1 MTWTRGNA
9 KDYQEKG
16 LVTLQ
21 PNWMVTR
28 SRGPKASRSP
38 VAVIQV
44 LALAAAAA
52 LLLSLATFHLANTKS
67 IMVVRYA
74 CMGCQGGP
82 SYFSTMQ
89 AATSHYTNSR
99 LCRQTQKGIATV
111 VLPNRPSDAEAGG
124 SGAAQEW
131 RGQSNDTELLWQG
144 HRVSALQVACLNYTC
159 NSEIRAYEFINSMNS
174 YTTEFR
180 GFMN

>member
-9 KDYQEKG
+9 KLLQEKG
-16 LVTLQ
+16 TVTLQ
-21 PNWMVTR
+21 PDWMVTR
-28 SRGPKASRSP
+28 PRGPKASRSP

-52 LLLSLATFHLANTKS
+52 LLLSLATFHLANTEIDSKS

-131 RGQSNDTELLWQG
+131 RGQQRHGAALARPPRL
-144 HRVSALQVACLNYTC
+144 SAAGSVPKLH
-159 NSEIRAYEFINSMNS
+159 M
-174 YTTEFR
+174 
-180 GFMN
+180 

>member
-1 MTWTRGNA
+1 VTWTRGNA
-9 KDYQEKG
+9 KLLQEKG
-16 LVTLQ
+16 MVTLQ
-21 PNWMVTR
+21 PDWMVTR
-28 SRGPKASRSP
+28 PRGPKASRSP

-52 LLLSLATFHLANTKS
+52 LLLSLATLHLANTEINSKS

-131 RGQSNDTELLWQG
+131 RGQQRHGAALARPPRLSAAGSVPEL
-144 HRVSALQVACLNYTC
+144 H
-159 NSEIRAYEFINSMNS
+159 M
-174 YTTEFR
+174 
-180 GFMN
+180 

>member
-1 MTWTRGNA
+1 MTWTRGNVQ
-9 KDYQEKG
+9 KFQEKG
-16 LVTLQ
+16 MVTLQ
-21 PNWMVTR
+21 PDWMVTR
-28 SRGPKASRSP
+28 PRGPRASRSP

-52 LLLSLATFHLANTKS
+52 LLLSLATLHLANTEIDSKS

-111 VLPNRPSDAEAGG
+111 VLQNRPSDAEAGG

-131 RGQSNDTELLWQG
+131 RGQQRHGAALARPPRLSAAGSVPEL
-144 HRVSALQVACLNYTC
+144 H
-159 NSEIRAYEFINSMNS
+159 M
-174 YTTEFR
+174 
-180 GFMN
+180 

>member
-1 MTWTRGNA
+1 M
-9 KDYQEKG
+9 
-16 LVTLQ
+16 VTLQ
-21 PNWMVTR
+21 PDRMVTR
-28 SRGPKASRSP
+28 PRGPKASRSP

-52 LLLSLATFHLANTKS
+52 LLLSLATFHLANTEIDSKS
-67 IMVVRYA
+67 IMVVHYA

-131 RGQSNDTELLWQG
+131 RGQQRHGAALARPPRLSAAGSVPEL
-144 HRVSALQVACLNYTC
+144 H
-159 NSEIRAYEFINSMNS
+159 M
-174 YTTEFR
+174 
-180 GFMN
+180 

>member
-9 KDYQEKG
+9 KLLQEKG

-21 PNWMVTR
+21 PDWMVTR
-28 SRGPKASRSP
+28 PRGPKASRSP

-52 LLLSLATFHLANTKS
+52 LLLSLATLHLANTEIDSKS

-131 RGQSNDTELLWQG
+131 RGQQRHGAALARPPRLSAAGSVPEL
-144 HRVSALQVACLNYTC
+144 H
-159 NSEIRAYEFINSMNS
+159 M
-174 YTTEFR
+174 
-180 GFMN
+180 

>member
-1 MTWTRGNA
+1 M
-9 KDYQEKG
+9 
-16 LVTLQ
+16 VTLQ
-21 PNWMVTR
+21 PDWMVTR
-28 SRGPKASRSP
+28 PRGPKASRSP

-52 LLLSLATFHLANTKS
+52 LLLSLATFHLANTEIDSKS

-131 RGQSNDTELLWQG
+131 RGQQRHGAALARPL
-144 HRVSALQVACLNYTC
+144 RLSAAGSVPKLH
-159 NSEIRAYEFINSMNS
+159 M
-174 YTTEFR
+174 
-180 GFMN
+180 

>member
-9 KDYQEKG
+9 KLSQEKG
-16 LVTLQ
+16 MVTLQ
-21 PNWMVTR
+21 PDWMVTR
-28 SRGPKASRSP
+28 PRGPKASRSP
-38 VAVIQV
+38 VAAAVIQV

-52 LLLSLATFHLANTKS
+52 LLLSLATFHLANTEIDSKS

-131 RGQSNDTELLWQG
+131 RGQQRHGAALARPPRLSAAGSVPEL
-144 HRVSALQVACLNYTC
+144 H
-159 NSEIRAYEFINSMNS
+159 M
-174 YTTEFR
+174 
-180 GFMN
+180 

>member
-1 MTWTRGNA
+1 M
-9 KDYQEKG
+9 
-16 LVTLQ
+16 VTLQ
-21 PNWMVTR
+21 PDWMVTR
-28 SRGPKASRSP
+28 PRGPKASRSP

-52 LLLSLATFHLANTKS
+52 LLLSLATFHLANTEIHSKS

-131 RGQSNDTELLWQG
+131 RGQQRHGAALARPPRLSAAGSVPEL
-144 HRVSALQVACLNYTC
+144 H
-159 NSEIRAYEFINSMNS
+159 M
-174 YTTEFR
+174 
-180 GFMN
+180 